1 MLEGL
6 PHWTYLLS
14 EDGQFA
20 RIAAGVHDQLHQFC
34 YEVRQKS
41 GVTEDTLWFV
51 GSEPIAVSLLGL
63 GEDGV
68 GPGQHQLRGLPGTQR
83 QLSGQPRQDLP
94 VVRQS
99 PGWEEQGVQSKS

>member
-1 MLEGL
+1 MTADALC
-6 PHWTYLLS
+6 
-14 EDGQFA
+14 
-20 RIAAGVHDQLHQFC
+20 IV
-34 YEVRQKS
+34 VS
-41 GVTEDTLWFV
+41 GA
-51 GSEPIAVSLLGL
+51 IAVSLLGL